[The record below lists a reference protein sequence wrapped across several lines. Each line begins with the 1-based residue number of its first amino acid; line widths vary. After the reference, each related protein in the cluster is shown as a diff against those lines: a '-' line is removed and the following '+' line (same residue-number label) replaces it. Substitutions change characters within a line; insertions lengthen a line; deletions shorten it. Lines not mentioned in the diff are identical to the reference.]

1 MILRIV
7 LDSDDS
13 AIDARF
19 GWFGARCWIL
29 MTLKV
34 MLGLDDFEDDA
45 GF

>member
-19 GWFGARCWIL
+19 GWFGACCWIL

-34 MLGLDDFEDDA
+34 TLGLDDFEDA
-45 GF
+45 SGF